1 MGIVMPTESERR
13 LERRNRIL
21 TLIAGFSFVL
31 QFLLFMYSYNFLGI
45 TILTLIGWVLL
56 IPGFLLISLSETTLK
71 KNPSTDTLIEAKR
84 VDNLLRHS
92 FSIGWMMMSVALAL
106 ISQYWLSIFFM
117 GIQLPLIM
125 FNIYS
130 VEGTNVKE

>member
-1 MGIVMPTESERR
+1 
-13 LERRNRIL
+13 
-21 TLIAGFSFVL
+21 
-31 QFLLFMYSYNFLGI
+31 MYSYNFLGI